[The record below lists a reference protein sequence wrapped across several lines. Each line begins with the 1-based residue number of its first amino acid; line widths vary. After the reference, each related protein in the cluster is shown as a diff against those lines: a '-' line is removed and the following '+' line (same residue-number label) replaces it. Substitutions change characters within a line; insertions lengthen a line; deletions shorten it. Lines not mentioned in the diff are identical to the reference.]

1 MDGAQGG
8 LRWWSYCDHEVV
20 AMTSVKT
27 GEEQALD
34 AHGACNGEMRGES
47 LMMSPADHEVVA
59 MTSVKTSRARK

>member
-1 MDGAQGG
+1 
-8 LRWWSYCDHEVV
+8 VV